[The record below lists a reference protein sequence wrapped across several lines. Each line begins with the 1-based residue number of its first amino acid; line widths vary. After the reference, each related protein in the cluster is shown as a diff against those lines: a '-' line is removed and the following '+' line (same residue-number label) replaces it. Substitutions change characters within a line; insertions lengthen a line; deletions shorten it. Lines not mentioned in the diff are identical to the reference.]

1 MFRPDLLLEKKPALF
16 GIVVLVVIG
25 TLAIPVIMP
34 HLFHGFHIF
43 HISLHVAGITLA
55 SFLTILGILAYYR
68 LRTKRLL
75 LSMIAFSVFAA
86 AESIAMIDAT
96 WPTLYDI
103 GLLSLKEVVHLLI
116 ITSMGLLAM
125 GVFRND

>member
-16 GIVVLVVIG
+16 GIVVLVVLG

>member
-16 GIVVLVVIG
+16 GIVVLAVVG
-25 TLAIPVIMP
+25 TLAVPVILP

-55 SFLTILGILAYYR
+55 SFLTILGILAYNR

-75 LSMIAFSVFAA
+75 LTMIAFSVFAA
-86 AESIAMIDAT
+86 AESIVLIDAT

-103 GLLSLKEVVHLLI
+103 GLLSLKEVGHLLI

>member
-1 MFRPDLLLEKKPALF
+1 MVV
-16 GIVVLVVIG
+16 GI
-25 TLAIPVIMP
+25 LAIPVILP

-55 SFLTILGILAYYR
+55 SFLTILGVLAYNR

-75 LSMIAFSVFAA
+75 LSMIAFGVFAT
-86 AESIAMIDAT
+86 AESIALIDAT

-103 GLLSLKEVVHLLI
+103 GMLSLKEVGHLLI
-116 ITSMGLLAM
+116 ITSMGLLGM